1 MSLADELLADLDEV
15 GEEVNE
21 EEMMQDEEIMDA
33 ATEQLEDLAKMAD
46 KSVRAVAKLG
56 ESKEVRTKRNRRDCT
71 LLNHSHSLSPLVQ

>member
-21 EEMMQDEEIMDA
+21 EELMHDEEIMDA

-46 KSVRAVAKLG
+46 KSVRGVAKLS
-56 ESKEVRTKRNRRDCT
+56 ESKEVRTNRT
-71 LLNHSHSLSPLVQ
+71 KATEPSLPPFHL